1 MNIKDYISSG
11 IIESYLLGH
20 LSHAERA
27 EVEAMAMKHPE
38 VKAEI
43 ELVEETLMDI
53 ATKTP
58 PPAHLKKSIL
68 SKIDLKEAKVVQ
80 IETKKSSSTLWL
92 VAASFALLIGSS
104 IYNIILM
111 NKLQSSQDELASINS
126 EKEKYVKDFE
136 TQSASYKMMAE
147 QMAILMQ
154 PENKKVMLKG
164 MDVAPNALATVY
176 WNQQNKD
183 VYINVNALPAPAEDK
198 QYQLWA
204 IVDGKP
210 VDIGML
216 DMNPELPPLHKM
228 KTIAGAQAFA
238 VTLEKKGGSPTPT
251 MTAMYLMGNV

>member
-1 MNIKDYISSG
+1 MNIQDYISSG
-11 IIESYLLGH
+11 IIESYILGE
-20 LSHAERA
+20 LSDAERA
-27 EVEAMAMKHPE
+27 EVIAMSDTHPE

-43 ELVEETLMDI
+43 EAVEIALMN
-53 ATKTP
+53 AASKTP
-58 PPAHLKKSIL
+58 PTHLKQNIL
-68 SKIDLKEAKVVQ
+68 SKIDIKETKVVSL
-80 IETKKSSSTLWL
+80 ETQKTSYVWL
-92 VAASFALLIGSS
+92 AAASVALLIGSG

-111 NKLQSSQDELASINS
+111 NKVQNIESQFTASNS

-164 MDVAPNALATVY
+164 MDIAPNALATIY
-176 WNQQNKD
+176 WNQKNQD
-183 VYINVNALPAPAEDK
+183 VYINVNTLPTPSDDK

-216 DMNPELPPLHKM
+216 DMNPDLPPLHKM

-238 VTLEKKGGSPTPT
+238 VTLEKKGGSPSPT
-251 MTAMYLMGNV
+251 MEAMYLMGNV